1 MTGCHSCQLSITD
14 LLYKNFQK
22 EQLNSVRF
30 PVFSE
35 GVSNSSRFPVFPDFQ
50 ALDYI
55 TTNIPPRSSLR
66 ASSNSDLFQPRTE
79 RRIGDRAFS
88 VATPRAWNRLPTEL
102 KLMWSLT
109 ATFKRHLKSFLFRTA
124 YTDYV
129 MHLRADCI
137 EGSLQILL

>member
-55 TTNIPPRSSLR
+55 TTNIPPHSSLR

-88 VATPRAWNRLPTEL
+88 VAASRACMKSHTDRTETHAVVDINIQAPSEVFFTPR
-102 KLMWSLT
+102 
-109 ATFKRHLKSFLFRTA
+109 
-124 YTDYV
+124 TDYV
-129 MHLRADCI
+129 MHLQADCKEKCKRSGFI
-137 EGSLQILL
+137 